1 MIMLDMEVISFALD
15 SSANQSAATG
25 SERANKNE
33 IYSPAASNY
42 LMNSSLIGLLCPPLL
57 IWVTLAE
64 SSQNNMQCK
73 EGLHT

>member
-33 IYSPAASNY
+33 IYSPAPIQLPDEFKLNWFALPSNTH
-42 LMNSSLIGLLCPPLL
+42 LSTS
-57 IWVTLAE
+57 
-64 SSQNNMQCK
+64 K
-73 EGLHT
+73 K